1 MDLEIECRR
10 LGKAEFD
17 ALRLAAQPRRRLLHV
32 APAVSK
38 WSAAQHLQHALFHDI
53 AAFKDV
59 EAALAGRP
67 RVETEEALSFAGHAV
82 FTLDMIP
89 RGGAESPEQFLPQ
102 SAPTRRELERL
113 FADHRARRV
122 KLYQARAR
130 VGVCP
135 TRMPHFALGGMTSAE
150 WIRFARIHLAHHVAI
165 GRECVEAAAVDPKGT
180 R

>member
-1 MDLEIECRR
+1 MDLEIDCRR

-32 APAVSK
+32 APSVSR
-38 WSAAQHLQHALFHDI
+38 WSAAQHLQHALFLDI

-59 EAALAGRP
+59 EAALLGRP
-67 RVETEEALSFAGHAV
+67 RIETQEGLTFAGHAV

-89 RGGAESPEQFLPQ
+89 RGGADAPEEFLPQ
-102 SAPTRRELERL
+102 AAPTRRELERL
-113 FADHRARRV
+113 FADHRTRRV
-122 KLYQARAR
+122 RLYQARAR
-130 VGVCP
+130 VAACP

-165 GRECVEAAAVDPKGT
+165 GRECAEAAVAARKAKT
-180 R
+180 